1 MNVANNKSMISE
13 IPLACEG
20 MRMDKALAVLF
31 PDYSR
36 STIQKWIKQGLIVVD
51 EEIPSQRD
59 RVQGGERVELVI
71 PEVQAVD
78 WQPARIDLTIVFE
91 DEHILVVNKPAGLV
105 VHPGAGNPD
114 GTLVNGLLH
123 HNNKLS
129 ALPRAGIVH
138 RLDKDTSGLLVVAY
152 TESARL
158 DLIRQLA
165 HRTVGRTY
173 LAAVQGVPVAG
184 GTIDE
189 PIGRD
194 RYDRRRMTV
203 QTSGKPATT
212 HYRVEQRYRTH
223 ALLRCNLESGRT
235 HQIRVH
241 LKHIGFPLIGDPI
254 YGGRGRL
261 PPKSGEDLRAVLQ
274 GFGRQAL
281 HAWKL
286 MLIHPYTG
294 EEMRWQLPLP
304 DDMAGLC
311 RILSADVE
319 AAG

>member
-1 MNVANNKSMISE
+1 
-13 IPLACEG
+13 
-20 MRMDKALAVLF
+20 MDKALAVLF

-36 STIQKWIKQGLIVVD
+36 STMQKWIKQGLIVVD

-59 RVQGGERVELVI
+59 RVQGGERVELAI
-71 PEVQAVD
+71 PEARAVA
-78 WQPARIDLTIVFE
+78 WQPARIDLTIVYQ
-91 DEHILVVNKPAGLV
+91 DEHILVLNKPVGLV

-123 HNNKLS
+123 HDSRLS

-138 RLDKDTSGLLVVAY
+138 RLDKNTSGLMVVAL
-152 TESARL
+152 TEPARL

-165 HRTVGRTY
+165 RRALGRTY
-173 LAAVQGVPVAG
+173 LAAVHGAPVAG

-203 QTSGKPATT
+203 QTGGKPATT
-212 HYRVEQRYRTH
+212 HYRIEQRYRAHT
-223 ALLRCNLESGRT
+223 LLRCDLESGRT

-241 LKHIGFPLIGDPI
+241 LKHIGFPLIGDPM

-261 PPKSGEDLRAVLQ
+261 PPKSADDLRAALR
-274 GFGRQAL
+274 GLTRQAL

-286 MLIHPYTG
+286 VLIHPYSG
-294 EEMRWQLPLP
+294 KEMTWQVPLP
-304 DDMAGLC
+304 NDMADLC
-311 RILSADVE
+311 RALSTD
-319 AAG
+319 AAAAE